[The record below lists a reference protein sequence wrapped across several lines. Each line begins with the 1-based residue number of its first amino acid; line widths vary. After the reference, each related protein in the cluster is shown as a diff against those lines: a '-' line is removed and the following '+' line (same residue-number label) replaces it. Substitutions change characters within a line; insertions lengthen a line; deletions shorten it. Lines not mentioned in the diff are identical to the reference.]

1 MMRTETFEAKV
12 KECVAAAGKSVAS
25 LKLAID
31 PVSKSVMVELD
42 EKNGFKITGTDLGSV
57 YEHSIRILK
66 GYGPKPTRV
75 FKKKDKAAE

>member
-1 MMRTETFEAKV
+1 MRTETFEARV
-12 KECVAAAGKSVAS
+12 KECVKAAGMDVNSF
-25 LKLAID
+25 KLAID
-31 PVSKSVMVELD
+31 PVNKSVMVELD
-42 EKNGFKITGTDLGSV
+42 DKNGFKVTGADLGSV